1 MTHETHEILDELLC
15 CVLLIKVS
23 FTEDRSH
30 HSALSRASWAP
41 GVGAT
46 HRTVVVK
53 RLTLTFM
60 KLFLSD
66 FYIDSGRSSC
76 PCPHYLTMSSRCI
89 LTFSLSR
96 ISTSMKLAVSLL
108 TSLPSS
114 ASRNGNKPV
123 SGQRDV
129 NSVDYCNF
137 LFRCSGWNDILVLNC
152 KWNYL

>member
-41 GVGAT
+41 GVRAT

-53 RLTLTFM
+53 RLTL

-76 PCPHYLTMSSRCI
+76 PYPHSLTMSSRCI
-89 LTFSLSR
+89 LTSSLSR

-114 ASRNGNKPV
+114 ASRNRNKPV

-137 LFRCSGWNDILVLNC
+137 QFRCSGWNDSVTMIF
-152 KWNYL
+152 